1 MPMQEQNYTPAFH
14 AFTCAASFAAYS
26 LVYLYTHDAS
36 LATAL
41 AF

>member
-1 MPMQEQNYTPAFH
+1 MQEHNIPLAYH

>member
-1 MPMQEQNYTPAFH
+1 MQEHYYSLAFH
-14 AFTCAASFAAYS
+14 ALTCAASFAAYS
-26 LVYLYTHDAS
+26 LAYLYTHDAS

>member
-1 MPMQEQNYTPAFH
+1 MQDNRFSSVFQA
-14 AFTCAASFAAYS
+14 ATCAASFAAYT
-26 LVYLYTHDAS
+26 LALLLTNDAS